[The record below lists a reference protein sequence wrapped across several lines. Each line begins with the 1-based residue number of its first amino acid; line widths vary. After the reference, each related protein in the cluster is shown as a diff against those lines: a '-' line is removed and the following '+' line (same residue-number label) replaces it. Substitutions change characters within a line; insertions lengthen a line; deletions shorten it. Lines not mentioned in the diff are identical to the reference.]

1 MDDPEEVESNDGS
14 DRADWIRDRLAG
26 FGKGVFSLVP
36 AGFPAY
42 VRLFHPAYE
51 EPGAPNGRQ
60 LRWAEV
66 ADRAGTTMHALAQFA
81 PLRAVPW
88 SHVNWDLTF
97 PRDGS
102 LEPDAL
108 GALCEVLGRHTTTPE
123 RCWFCLWE
131 AYGWLHDEPPD
142 GGRVV
147 WRTNVPPPSPPP
159 PPPPPPPP
167 MPDIFRKG
175 SRLQLPG
182 RDYLV
187 FPGTIDTA
195 VELAHA
201 ADRTWRGEPQSPN
214 LFWPDDHAW
223 CVATDQDLHSTYIGC
238 SEGAATDLLDDPRL
252 ETWPVNASDPIS
264 WDSDPINPT
273 RKDVY
278 ELLAD
283 DVVATLRWSADKAV
297 RFVTRGGRLVGPDI
311 LAVAEDVQQRFH
323 DDRIDTTWPACPQ
336 HPYHPL
342 RLADQLPAVWT
353 CPTTA
358 RPVCALGAL
367 ASVLPE
373 GKSRT
378 R

>member
-1 MDDPEEVESNDGS
+1 MPE
-14 DRADWIRDRLAG
+14 
-26 FGKGVFSLVP
+26 
-36 AGFPAY
+36 
-42 VRLFHPAYE
+42 
-51 EPGAPNGRQ
+51 
-60 LRWAEV
+60 
-66 ADRAGTTMHALAQFA
+66 
-81 PLRAVPW
+81 
-88 SHVNWDLTF
+88 
-97 PRDGS
+97 
-102 LEPDAL
+102 
-108 GALCEVLGRHTTTPE
+108 
-123 RCWFCLWE
+123 
-131 AYGWLHDEPPD
+131 
-142 GGRVV
+142 
-147 WRTNVPPPSPPP
+147 
-159 PPPPPPPP
+159 
-167 MPDIFRKG
+167 IFRKR

-238 SEGAATDLLDDPRL
+238 SERAATDLLHDPRL

-311 LAVAEDVQQRFH
+311 LAVAEDVQQRFR

-373 GKSRT
+373 GKSDT